1 MMFSYLNCKVDF
13 FLVMNWRWINQDYLF
28 IYYPTYLPTYRT
40 VSICLS
46 VCLSIYLSIYL
57 PTYLSYRI
65 YLSVCLSMY
74 LSIYLAICLSVCL
87 SVYLSIYLSSVNP
100 IHRPHT
106 RPGGPSHRIWTRRRP
121 HWTLG
126 TRGFSRVRRE
136 FSVLAEGRHIFGRRP
151 KPRAAKPREKP
162 LARSGAFYRPR
173 WPLSFFIGLH
183 LRQSDWKSPT
193 VIMWAGTW
201 RNVQRP
207 TLSLERQVR
216 V

>member
-1 MMFSYLNCKVDF
+1 MSLCDQRWKKSSKKSRKTVGKKGGKQVEEKVEKKVGKRENMRKISMVLTGLRCGPVSFSFPK
-13 FLVMNWRWINQDYLF
+13 W
-28 IYYPTYLPTYRT
+28 
-40 VSICLS
+40 
-46 VCLSIYLSIYL
+46 
-57 PTYLSYRI
+57 
-65 YLSVCLSMY
+65 
-74 LSIYLAICLSVCL
+74 
-87 SVYLSIYLSSVNP
+87 
-100 IHRPHT
+100 H
-106 RPGGPSHRIWTRRRP
+106 
-121 HWTLG
+121 TLG
-126 TRGFSRVRRE
+126 TRGFSRVRWE
-136 FSVLAEGRHIFGRRP
+136 FSVLAEGRHVFGPRP